1 MYRHRW
7 ICGGALLLSSA
18 MWGGRAEA
26 QANLGDITQPIP
38 VVNSGGHSAP
48 VRSLIFTA
56 ADGSSILS
64 GGMDKVVNVWNLG
77 DPRPRLVQTIR
88 PRIWRGY
95 AGSIYAMALSP
106 AADARGQRIL
116 AVAGIGVDSNRGEIN
131 FFRYPGLQ
139 HGTTGEVDSQLP
151 SGPPRGHGMSVM
163 CLAFDPTGQ
172 FLASGSNDA
181 TVRIWGLQTRTTT
194 SVLSGHRGPVNAL
207 AYTPSG
213 RRLVTGGAD
222 GLLNLW
228 DVDRG
233 AIVATARPNPGR
245 QNPQDPA
252 GDAINALVVS
262 PKGNWVVIG
271 RENGDLVRFDLANLA
286 NETLLPRG
294 ENGQGAVEALAV
306 SHDGNRLVSS
316 VLSHRLAR
324 SSDLPSVECD
334 VELRSMPQGAVQSRL
349 ARVSNLVNACTF
361 SPDDKRLAFAGG
373 DTQGITI
380 RDLTD
385 LNQAPIELAGQ
396 GSSIWDIGFGPDG
409 RTVGY
414 LRSRPEQPGA
424 APKYEDFDLRGQRV
438 TMFDQGELSRAIPT
452 LDGWKVQPIDP
463 YTLDLLNAQ
472 GQGYRLRLD
481 PNTDRRWWSYSFI
494 PKSPGHPLPM
504 LAVGSEVGV
513 IFFRLQDGARTRI
526 YAGHSGP
533 VYTLAPSPDGVWLAT
548 GSADQTVRF
557 WRLAGCDTLPPLGAR
572 FDTAAG
578 GQVSVA
584 AVEPKSFAEAMDLH
598 VGDQIQ
604 KFYVGAKETTELG
617 QLDKAVPNTKLEFVV
632 LRAGKRVELITTK
645 RDAPA
650 LSLFP
655 TLDREWVLWTPRGYY
670 DTSAIGDRKYLGW
683 HRNRLAPTESTD
695 YFSFDNFE
703 KELRKPLELD
713 RLLQTADL
721 GAFDPAPG
729 EPAPVRQPEQIV
741 AEDRLPRVEIVGP
754 TRPSFEPLVVGGGAV
769 PIRVRATTEDGV
781 AGRGLISALRVLVD
795 SGKVTELLF
804 DPPVAAVDREVTVN
818 VNPGIHK
825 VSVVAV
831 NSLAKERTN
840 VFEVIAPE
848 PPKPVEEAPPRLVVL
863 TIGAD
868 SFGTGDSG
876 LPRIPFAT
884 EDARDVGAFLGAPG
898 GSSRFQRVDVR
909 PILGTDAT
917 ADRIFTAFKTLN
929 EERERGELGQGDTVF
944 VSIDSH
950 FLTLGK
956 DAAIVAADSTLS
968 TAAASSIST
977 TVIAETLGQLADY
990 GCTVMLMLDTLHEKR
1005 PAPPQTNR
1013 GLNEWARTLYQRNV
1027 ITMVSSIHGPSQ
1039 SVVSRGHGAFAL
1051 GILDSLNVQGRS
1063 RLTSEADRPLT
1074 LFDFQDR
1081 VARNV
1086 QGVTNRQQ
1094 HARCY
1099 IPEAIASQTTIFDP
1113 PARSQPRRLRA
1124 ASE

>member
-1 MYRHRW
+1 MYRHCW
-7 ICGGALLLSSA
+7 IRGGALFLISA
-18 MWGGRAEA
+18 VWVVRAEA

-56 ADGSSILS
+56 ADGSTLLS

-106 AADARGQRIL
+106 MADARGQKLL
-116 AVAGIGVDSNRGEIN
+116 AIAGIGVDSNRAEIN
-131 FFRYPGLQ
+131 LFRFPGLQ
-139 HGTTGEVDSQLP
+139 QGTTGEVDSQLP

-194 SVLSGHRGPVNAL
+194 SVLTGHRGPVNAL
-207 AYTPSG
+207 AYAPSG

-233 AIVATARPNPGR
+233 VIIATARPNPAR
-245 QNPQDPA
+245 QNLKDPA

-262 PKGNWVVIG
+262 PKGTWVVIG
-271 RENGDLVRFDLANLA
+271 RENGDLIRYDLANLA

-324 SSDLPSVECD
+324 PSDLPSVECD
-334 VELRSMPQGAVQSRL
+334 VELRSMPQGAVLSRL
-349 ARVSNLVNACTF
+349 ARASNLVYACTF

-380 RDLTD
+380 RDLAD
-385 LNQAPIELAGQ
+385 PNGAPIELAGQ
-396 GSSIWDIGFGPDG
+396 GSSLWDIGFGPDG
-409 RTVGY
+409 RTVGFA
-414 LRSRPEQPGA
+414 RSRPDLPGP

-438 TMFDQGELSRAIPT
+438 TMFDRGELSRSVPT

-472 GQGYRLRLD
+472 GQGYRLKLD
-481 PNTDRRWWSYSFI
+481 PNIDRRWWSYSFI
-494 PKSPGHPLPM
+494 PKSPTHPLPM

-572 FDTAAG
+572 FNKADG

-598 VGDQIQ
+598 VGDEVQ
-604 KFYVGAKETTELG
+604 KFYVGGKEASDVG
-617 QLDKAVPNTKLEFVV
+617 QLDSVLPNTKIEFVV
-632 LRAGKRVELITTK
+632 QRAGKRVELITTK

-655 TLDREWVLWTPRGYY
+655 ALDREWVLWMPRGYY

-683 HRNRLAPTESTD
+683 HRNRLVPTESTD
-695 YFSFDNFE
+695 YFTFDNFE
-703 KELRKPLELD
+703 KELRKPIELD

-721 GAFDPAPG
+721 GVFEPAVG
-729 EPAPVRQPEQIV
+729 EPAVRQPEQIV

-754 TRPSFEPLVVGGGAV
+754 ARPPFEPLVAAGGAL
-769 PIRVRATTEDGV
+769 PFRVRATTEDGV

-795 SGKVTELLF
+795 SGKVTELSF
-804 DPPVAAVDREVTVN
+804 NPPVAAVDREVTVN

-831 NSLAKERTN
+831 NTLAKERTH
-840 VFEVIAPE
+840 VFDVLAPE
-848 PPKPVEEAPPRLVVL
+848 PPKPVEETPPRLVVL
-863 TIGAD
+863 AIGAD
-868 SFGTGDSG
+868 SFGVGDSSA
-876 LPRIPFAT
+876 PRIPFAK

-898 GSSRFQRVDVR
+898 GTSRFQRVDVR
-909 PILGTDAT
+909 PILGADAT
-917 ADRIFTAFKTLN
+917 AERILAAFKTLTD
-929 EERERGELGQGDTVF
+929 EREQGELGQGDAVF
-944 VSIDSH
+944 VTIDSH

-956 DAAIVAADSTLS
+956 EATILGTDSTLGKAP
-968 TAAASSIST
+968 TSSIST
-977 TVIAETLGQLADY
+977 TVITETLGQLADY

-1013 GLNEWARTLYQRNV
+1013 GLNEWARTLYRRNV
-1027 ITMVSSIHGPSQ
+1027 IAMLSSIHGPSQ

-1051 GILDSLNVQGRS
+1051 GILDSLNVQGRA

-1099 IPEAIASQTTIFDP
+1099 IPDAIASQTAIFDP
-1113 PARSQPRRLRA
+1113 PTRSQPRRLRA
-1124 ASE
+1124 ATE

>member
-1 MYRHRW
+1 MYRHSW
-7 ICGGALLLSSA
+7 IRGGAFLLISA
-18 MWGGRAEA
+18 MWGGRADA

-56 ADGSSILS
+56 ADGSTLIS
-64 GGMDKVVNVWNLG
+64 GGMDKVVNVWRLG
-77 DPRPRLVQTIR
+77 EPRPRLAQTIR

-95 AGSIYAMALSP
+95 AGSIYTMALSP

-116 AVAGIGVDSNRGEIN
+116 AVAGIGVDSNRAEIN
-131 FFRYPGLQ
+131 LFRFPGLQ
-139 HGTTGEVDSQLP
+139 QGTTGEVDSQLP
-151 SGPPRGHGMSVM
+151 SGPPRGHAMSVM

-194 SVLSGHRGPVNAL
+194 SVLNGHRGPVNTL
-207 AYTPSG
+207 AYTPNG
-213 RRLVTGGAD
+213 RQLVTGGAD

-228 DVDRG
+228 DLARG
-233 AIVATARPNPGR
+233 AIVATARPDPAR
-245 QNPQDPA
+245 QNRNDPA

-262 PKGNWVVIG
+262 PQGTWVVIG
-271 RENGDLVRFDLANLA
+271 RENGDLIRYDLATLA
-286 NETLLPRG
+286 NATLLPRG

-306 SHDGNRLVSS
+306 SHDGTKLVSS

-324 SSDLPSVECD
+324 PSDLPSVECD
-334 VELRSMPQGAVQSRL
+334 VELRTMPQGTVQSRL

-373 DTQGITI
+373 DTQAITV
-380 RDLTD
+380 RDLAD
-385 LNQAPIELAGQ
+385 PNAAPIELAGQ
-396 GSSIWDIGFGPDG
+396 GSSVWDVGFGPDG
-409 RTVGY
+409 RTVGFS
-414 LRSRPEQPGA
+414 RSRADLPGP

-438 TMFDQGELSRAIPT
+438 TMFDRGELRRALPT
-452 LDGWKVQPIDP
+452 LDGWRVQPIDP

-472 GQGYRLRLD
+472 GQGFRLRLD
-481 PNTDRRWWSYSFI
+481 PNIDRRWWSYSFI
-494 PKSPGHPLPM
+494 PQSQAHPLPM

-513 IFFRLQDGARTRI
+513 IFFRLQDGVRTRV

-533 VYTLAPSPDGVWLAT
+533 VYSLAPSADGVWLAT

-557 WRLAGCDTLPPLGAR
+557 WRLAGCDTVPALGAR
-572 FDTAAG
+572 FNKAADG
-578 GQVSVA
+578 TVSVA
-584 AVEPKSFAEAMDLH
+584 AVEPRSFAESMDLH

-604 KFYVGAKETTELG
+604 KFYVAAKETTDLG
-617 QLDKAVPNTKLEFVV
+617 QLDAAPPNTKLEFVV

-655 TLDREWVLWTPRGYY
+655 ALDREWVLWTPRGYY

-683 HRNRLAPTESTD
+683 HRNRLLPTESTD

-703 KELRKPLELD
+703 KELRKPAELD

-721 GAFDPAPG
+721 GAFDPAAG
-729 EPAPVRQPEQIV
+729 EPAVRQPEQIV
-741 AEDRLPRVEIVGP
+741 AEDRLPRVEVVGP
-754 TRPSFEPLVVGGGAV
+754 ARPPFEPLLAAAGAI
-769 PIRVRATTEDGV
+769 PIRVRASSEDGV
-781 AGRGLISALRVLVD
+781 AGRGLISGLRVLVD
-795 SGKVTELLF
+795 SGKVTDLVF

-831 NSLAKERTN
+831 NTLAKERIN
-840 VFEVIAPE
+840 AFDVLAPE

-863 TIGAD
+863 AIGAD
-868 SFGTGDSG
+868 SFGTGDASV
-876 LPRIPFAT
+876 PRIPFAS
-884 EDARDVGAFLGAPG
+884 EDARDIGAFLGAPG
-898 GSSRFQRVDVR
+898 GASRYQRVDVR
-909 PILGTDAT
+909 PLLGADAT
-917 ADRIFTAFKTLN
+917 AERILAAFKTLN
-929 EERERGELGQGDTVF
+929 EERDRGELGQGDAVF
-944 VSIDSH
+944 VTIDSH

-956 DAAIVAADSTLS
+956 EAKILSADSTLGKGPT
-968 TAAASSIST
+968 TAIST
-977 TVIAETLGQLADY
+977 TVIGETLGQLADY

-1005 PAPPQTNR
+1005 PTPPQTNR
-1013 GLNEWARTLYQRNV
+1013 GLIEWSRLLYRRNV
-1027 ITMVSSIHGPSQ
+1027 ITMLSSIHGPSQ
-1039 SVVSRGHGAFAL
+1039 TVVSRGHGAFAL

-1086 QGVTNRQQ
+1086 QAVTNRQQ

-1113 PARSQPRRLRA
+1113 PTRSQPRRLRA
-1124 ASE
+1124 ATE